1 MCIATNAYI
10 KREQRSQIN
19 NLTLSLKE
27 LQKEQMKHNASK
39 EKEIIKV
46 RV

>member
-1 MCIATNAYI
+1 MRIAINAYI

-39 EKEIIKV
+39 KKEIKKV
-46 RV
+46 TV